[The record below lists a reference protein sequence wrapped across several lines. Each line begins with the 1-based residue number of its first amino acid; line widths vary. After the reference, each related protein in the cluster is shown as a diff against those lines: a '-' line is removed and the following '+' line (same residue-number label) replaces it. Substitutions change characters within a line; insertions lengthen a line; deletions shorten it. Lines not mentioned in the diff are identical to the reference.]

1 MARKSFVQGA
11 VILGI
16 AGVII
21 KAMGAVFRI
30 PLGNLI
36 GDEGMAYYQAAY
48 PIYVMFLMV
57 ATAGI
62 PTAISRMV
70 SVRVAEGKHHEAYRV
85 FRISFVLLAGIGIV
99 SAGICFFGAGVI
111 CDMIQM
117 PGARYAMMA
126 IAPALLFC
134 PMMAAYRGYFQGQQ
148 NMGPTAT
155 SQIVEQFFRV
165 ALGLSLS
172 FVLVKVG
179 KQQAAAGAAFGAT
192 AGAIAGLITVMII
205 YALHKKSL
213 RSDIEKTSNQA
224 GESSKEILKKIF
236 IIAVPITIGSAI
248 MPIMNFIDVGLV
260 VRRLTATGW
269 DYAAAKSLYGQLSGF
284 ASPLINFPQ
293 VLTQS
298 LAISMV
304 PAIAGAYGQSDSRF
318 LQDNVRLGLRFAVII
333 GFPCAFGLMVLAQ
346 PILLLLYPLQRES
359 AISAAPCL
367 VVMAFGVL
375 FLSLVQTLTGV
386 LQGIGKQMIPVR
398 NLAIGALAK
407 VFITYFATG
416 IEFINVKGAALGT
429 VAAYAIAS
437 ILNLAAV
444 KKYTGTKVNW
454 HLTLVKPMVAV
465 LVMAATA
472 WGSYKLLYGFLGNA
486 LSCIVAILLA
496 VLVYAVMIFATKS
509 ITVNELEMLP
519 KGKKLAKIAKKFVK

>member
-70 SVRVAEGKHHEAYRV
+70 SERVAEGRHYEAYRV
-85 FRISFVLLAGIGIV
+85 FRISFLLLAGIGV
-99 SAGICFFGAGVI
+99 ASASFCFFGAGLI
-111 CDMIQM
+111 SDAIKM

-148 NMGPTAT
+148 NMTPTAT
-155 SQIVEQFFRV
+155 SQVVEQFFRV
-165 ALGLSLS
+165 FVGLSLS
-172 FVLVKVG
+172 FMLVKVG

-192 AGAIAGLITVMII
+192 AGAIAGLIAVMIV
-205 YALHKKSL
+205 YTLRKKEL
-213 RSDIEKTSNQA
+213 RADIDKTRNIP
-224 GESSKEILKKIF
+224 GESGKTILGKIF
-236 IIAVPITIGSAI
+236 VIAIPITIGAAI

-269 DYAAAKSLYGQLSGF
+269 DYDMAKSLYGQLSGF

-304 PAIAGAYGQSDSRF
+304 PAIAAAHRQKDTRF

-333 GFPCAFGLMVLAQ
+333 GFPCAFGLMVLAE
-346 PILLLLYPLQRES
+346 PILLLLYPMQRAS

-375 FLSLVQTLTGV
+375 FLSIVQTLTGV

-398 NLAIGALAK
+398 NLAIGAVAK
-407 VFITYFATG
+407 VFITYYATG
-416 IEFINVKGAALGT
+416 IGSINVKGAALGT

-437 ILNLAAV
+437 VLNLIAV
-444 KKYTGTKVNW
+444 RKYTGTAVDW
-454 HLTLVKPMVAV
+454 TLTLVKPMIAV
-465 LVMAATA
+465 LIMSVAA
-472 WGSYKLLYGFLGNA
+472 WGSYKALFGFLGNA
-486 LSCIVAILLA
+486 MACLLA
-496 VLVYAVMIFATKS
+496 IIIAASIYGVMIFATKS
-509 ITVNELEMLP
+509 ITAEELERLP
-519 KGKKLAKIAKKFVK
+519 KGKKLARIANKFTR